1 MHVWF
6 INDTFEPH
14 ANMFT
19 TKLKLLTFHFH
30 GLRSQPSNREQGQ
43 SAPRSPRMVPGSLCF
58 HPSHCLLRHR
68 FAVGERGCGH
78 PGEQQG
84 RTGGWPCPF
93 WMRNGILIIIN
104 IHIYIY
110 TMYYIYRQDINISIR
125 KQFPPKKN
133 MFLSLSPI
141 VLFHRS

>member
-104 IHIYIY
+104 IHIY